1 MVAWGASSSSQYGGP
16 WNPCSVK
23 RRTSTLGCRTTL
35 DNLDIKWQAG
45 DVPVEWSRSPS
56 PIDGDEGTG
65 NEALQDDS
73 AAINDVQMGNFPQ
86 RKRDAVAEVST
97 DTVVEQLSTFSI
109 RGRSQAIARRSD
121 ASPAAGSGTDAT
133 WPTYTGTVPFPTTK
147 PVVTTLPSNFM
158 TTAPPATTQPPTS
171 TIPCSYKGA
180 DPDEGVDQGGC
191 VCTVSGSTTTWP
203 MVSFTSSGTKSLWG
217 TADYCAYTAAPS
229 SPAKI
234 TTDVSSWTSNCQA
247 CTLTGGIADAPTC
260 TSVAK
265 CTPTSESTESTAII
279 YESKLTP
286 IA

>member
-1 MVAWGASSSSQYGGP
+1 MLAWGAVSGSQYGGP

-23 RRTSTLGCRTTL
+23 RQTSTAGCRTTL
-35 DNLDIKWQAG
+35 NNLNIKWQSG

-65 NEALQDDS
+65 DQNPQDDS
-73 AAINDVQMGNFPQ
+73 AVIQDIQMGDFPQ
-86 RKRDAVAEVST
+86 KRDAVANDPVNTLIDE
-97 DTVVEQLSTFSI
+97 LSTFSI

-133 WPTYTGTVPFPTTK
+133 WPTYTGSVKFTPTK
-147 PVVTTLPSNFM
+147 AAATTLPSDFL
-158 TTAPPATTQPPTS
+158 TTAAPVTTQPPTS
-171 TIPCSYKGA
+171 TIPCSFKGA

-203 MVSFTSSGTKSLWG
+203 MVSFTPSGTKSVWG

-265 CTPTSESTESTAII
+265 CTPTRAFTYALHRSF
-279 YESKLTP
+279 
-286 IA
+286 